1 MKVYISA
8 DIEGVAG
15 ITHWDEATKTEP
27 EYQEY
32 REQMTREVVAACD
45 GAFAAGAT
53 EIIVKDAHWTA
64 RNLIT
69 SELPRG
75 VKLIR
80 GWSGH
85 PFSMVQ
91 ELDDSFHA
99 LIMVGYHAA
108 AGSDSNPLAHTITLG
123 VSTIKINGVLASEFL
138 LNAYAAALVDV
149 PVVFVSGD
157 EGLCQEVTALNDEIE
172 TVAVSR
178 GIGDS
183 TISIAPQLA
192 IERIRVEVTAAL
204 ERDVS
209 ACKIQLPKQ
218 FHAEIRFRDHQK
230 ALRASFY
237 PGVIQIDPH
246 TVAYETNDYFEL
258 LRMKSFTI

>member
-15 ITHWDEATKTEP
+15 ITHWDEATKTAP

-32 REQMTREVVAACD
+32 REQMTREVVAACE

-53 EIIVKDAHWTA
+53 EILVKDAHWTG
-64 RNLIT
+64 RNLI
-69 SELPRG
+69 SAELPDG

-91 ELDDSFHA
+91 ELDESFHA
-99 LIMVGYHAA
+99 LVMVGYHAA
-108 AGSDSNPLAHTITLG
+108 AGSDTNPLAHTITLG
-123 VSTIKINGVLASEFL
+123 VTSFKINGVRASEFL
-138 LNAYAAALVDV
+138 LNTYAAALVDV
-149 PVVFVSGD
+149 PAVFVSGD
-157 EGLCQEVTALNDEIE
+157 EGLCEEVAALNDRIE

-183 TISIAPQLA
+183 TISIAPSLA
-192 IERIRVEVTAAL
+192 VERIRDGVTSAL

-209 ACKIQLPKQ
+209 ACKIQLPPQ
-218 FHAEIRFRDHQK
+218 FRAEIRFRDHQR
-230 ALRASFY
+230 AYRASFY
-237 PGVIQIDPH
+237 PGVTQLDPH
-246 TVAYETNDYFEL
+246 TISFETADYFEL